1 MTSQFKKD
9 LELGQKYETEAQKK
23 IIDKFNVNILNECNN
38 YKYDFRCSNGF
49 KYEVKTDLISNI
61 TGNFFIEIL
70 SHQQPS
76 GIQTTHAHY
85 YIINDTINFYMI
97 EVAILKQLI
106 DELGNTKKLIYTK
119 DKASL
124 GYIIKKHLIIELSI
138 IL

>member
-9 LELGQKYETEAQKK
+9 LLTGQIGEKEAQNK
-23 IIDKFNVNILNECNN
+23 IIKKFNVSILNEC
-38 YKYDFRCSNGF
+38 YGYRYDFKCSNGF
-49 KYEVKTDLISNI
+49 KYEIKTDIVSNV

-97 EVAILKQLI
+97 EVAILRQLI